1 MFKWLF
7 GGGSDETKTK
17 IPEYLQRASQDAL
30 RRGADVADMGYV
42 PYMGPEV
49 AAFQPQQ
56 LTAMRNN
63 QSMAADLGLDAG
75 PGYTPPPTTDF
86 GNGMVGYGS
95 YDPFMAL
102 LDQFKAE
109 RPGQFDYINS
119 MFIDPVTGEPGSRS
133 MAAVQQARQ
142 QQAMAGQPGYGGDG
156 GRMAGRVMQEQAA
169 RRAGAQ
175 PSGGLGLSDMSI
187 GGWNVSDLWDGG
199 GFGASG
205 GPHSGGGLLS
215 TVSNIG
221 REIAGK
227 DKDKKK

>member
-56 LTAMRNN
+56 LTAMSNN

-102 LDQFKAE
+102 LDQFRAE

-133 MAAVQQARQ
+133 MQAVRAAQ
-142 QQAMAGQPGYGGDG
+142 QQQQPTMVNGQMYGGGGDG
-156 GRMAGRVMQEQAA
+156 QGVDIG
-169 RRAGAQ
+169 GGQ
-175 PSGGLGLSDMSI
+175 PTGGGLGLSDMSI

-205 GPHSGGGLLS
+205 GAYSGGGLLS

-227 DKDKKK
+227 GTKK